1 MCILWVFTALYK
13 RFDGIIL
20 PEHIKLPVTSGP
32 GFWNYFPGRNQENP
46 TTCDGKKL
54 DSPDYNT
61 KHLTNLNHQELRRRG
76 MYMHLEDASAS
87 LVGKTAIEKLIDYI
101 DTVCAVYKS
110 LQSYYLCYKHYGY
123 SDHKWTFTEFEKV
136 PN

>member
-1 MCILWVFTALYK
+1 MYK

-20 PEHIKLPVTSGP
+20 PEYIKLPVRSEA
-32 GFWNYFPGRNQENP
+32 GFWDYFSSSRNQGDP

-61 KHLTNLNHQELRRRG
+61 KHLTSLNHQELRRNS

-87 LVGKTAIEKLIDYI
+87 LVGKTAIEKLMDYI
-101 DTVCAVYKS
+101 DTVYAVYKS
-110 LQSYYLCYKHYGY
+110 LQSYYLCYKHYAY
-123 SDHKWTFTEFEKV
+123 RDHKWNFTEIEKV
-136 PN
+136 R